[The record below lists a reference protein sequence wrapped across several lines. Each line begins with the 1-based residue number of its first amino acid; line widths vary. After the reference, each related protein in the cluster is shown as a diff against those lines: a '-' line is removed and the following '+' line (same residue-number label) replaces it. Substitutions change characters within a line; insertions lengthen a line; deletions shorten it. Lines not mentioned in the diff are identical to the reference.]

1 MKLLY
6 KHQQD
11 ENLCQM
17 IYQILARY
25 FNDNDADELTNDPVM
40 NAILDKDGL
49 ASQPTLSRFFNRM
62 DEDTLKQFEDILM
75 HLKSKVYAIKKPK
88 MVLLELDSTLLDTYG
103 SQEGVRLDD
112 LTRNNKVDYAVV
124 YDELYYFLAGFLLYL
139 VTKAFQ
145 DRL

>member
-1 MKLLY
+1 
-6 KHQQD
+6 
-11 ENLCQM
+11 M

-88 MVLLELDSTLLDTYG
+88 MVLLDLDSTLLDTYG
-103 SQEGVRLDD
+103 SQEGVGLDD

-139 VTKAFQ
+139 VTKASQ